1 MAVASDVARAY
12 ARPRRTARLIL
23 SKADTESRALALVMT
38 GCAFLFI
45 AQFPELI
52 LQGQTNAGHPTL
64 AAMAAGRVIGTL
76 LFAPLLFYFLAGTAG
91 ALMRLLGRQI
101 SWLHSRVS
109 LFWAVLAAS
118 PLVLIEAVARGL
130 QLNDLVQQ
138 AVSVVT
144 IILFAA
150 FWVSGLVESTSLARR
165 RFEYSSPDRR
175 LAED

>member
-1 MAVASDVARAY
+1 MAVASDVVRAY
-12 ARPRRTARLIL
+12 ASPRRTARLML
-23 SKADTESRALALVMT
+23 SKVNSESRALALVMI
-38 GCAFLFI
+38 GCTFLFI

-52 LQGQTNAGHPTL
+52 LQGRTNTGQPTL

-76 LFAPLLFYFLAGTAG
+76 LFAPLMFYFLAGATG

-118 PLVLIEAVARGL
+118 PLVLIEAVAGGL

-138 AVSVVT
+138 TVSVVT

-150 FWVSGLVESTSLARR
+150 FWVSGLVESTSLLGRG
-165 RFEYSSPDRR
+165 FEH
-175 LAED
+175 